1 MSLSLIT
8 RKFTVEEYEKMATE
22 GIIKPD
28 EKVEL
33 IRGEIIKMS
42 PMGTRHAAG
51 IDRLIQLLYQK
62 LGQKILLRVQNPIR
76 LNNNSQPEPDLS
88 LLIPRSDFYAAA
100 HPCPQAIYLIIEVSD
115 STLDYD
121 RYTKIPLYAEANIKE
136 VWSVNLKE
144 ECLEVYRYPLQ
155 GGYQAIQKYYRGGSI
170 FIESFSAIGLNLIEI
185 LGIFVKLNYRAFL
198 IPFFFILSRH
208 PPISF
213 RRC

>member
-42 PMGTRHAAG
+42 PMGTRHASSV
-51 IDRLIQLLYQK
+51 DRLIQLFYQK
-62 LGQKILLRVQNPIR
+62 LGQKIILRVQNPIR

-88 LLIPRSDFYAAA
+88 LLIPRPDFYDAAY
-100 HPCPQAIYLIIEVSD
+100 PCPKDIYLIIEVSD

-121 RYTKIPLYAEANIKE
+121 RYTKIP
-136 VWSVNLKE
+136 
-144 ECLEVYRYPLQ
+144 
-155 GGYQAIQKYYRGGSI
+155 
-170 FIESFSAIGLNLIEI
+170 
-185 LGIFVKLNYRAFL
+185 
-198 IPFFFILSRH
+198 
-208 PPISF
+208 
-213 RRC
+213 

>member
-42 PMGTRHAAG
+42 PMGTRHASSV
-51 IDRLIQLLYQK
+51 DRLIQLFYQK
-62 LGQKILLRVQNPIR
+62 LGHKIILRVQNPIR

-88 LLIPRSDFYAAA
+88 LLIPRPDFYVAA
-100 HPCPQAIYLIIEVSD
+100 HPCPEDIYLIIEVSD

-136 VWSVNLKE
+136 VWIVNLKE
-144 ECLEVYRYPLQ
+144 ECLEVYRHPLN
-155 GGYQAIQKYYRGGSI
+155 GSYQAMQKYSI
-170 FIESFSAIGLNLIEI
+170 NERVFMTSFHDIEFTIAEI
-185 LGIFVKLNYRAFL
+185 LGV
-198 IPFFFILSRH
+198 
-208 PPISF
+208 
-213 RRC
+213 

>member
-8 RKFTVEEYEKMATE
+8 RKFTVEEYEKMTTE

-42 PMGTRHAAG
+42 PMGTRHASSV
-51 IDRLIQLLYQK
+51 DRLIQLFYQK
-62 LGQKILLRVQNPIR
+62 LGHKIILRVQNPIR

-88 LLIPRSDFYAAA
+88 LLIPRPDFYVAA
-100 HPCPQAIYLIIEVSD
+100 HPCPEDIYLIIEVSD

-136 VWSVNLKE
+136 VWIINLKE
-144 ECLEVYRYPLQ
+144 ECLEVYRHPLQ
-155 GGYQAIQKYYRGGSI
+155 GSYQNIQKYYRGESI
-170 FIESFSAIGLNLIEI
+170 FIESFPEIELTLIEI
-185 LGIFVKLNYRAFL
+185 LGNI
-198 IPFFFILSRH
+198 
-208 PPISF
+208 
-213 RRC
+213 C

>member
-42 PMGTRHAAG
+42 PMGTRHASSV
-51 IDRLIQLLYQK
+51 DRLIQLFYQK
-62 LGQKILLRVQNPIR
+62 LGQKIILRVQNPIR

-88 LLIPRSDFYAAA
+88 LLIPRSDFYVAA
-100 HPCPQAIYLIIEVSD
+100 HPCPQDIYLVIEVSD

-121 RYTKIPLYAEANIKE
+121 SYTKIPLYAEANIQE
-136 VWSVNLKE
+136 VWIVNLKE
-144 ECLEVYRYPLQ
+144 ECLEVYRHPLQ
-155 GGYQAIQKYYRGGSI
+155 GSYQAIHKYYRGEII
-170 FIESFSAIGLNLIEI
+170 FIESFPAIELTLIEI
-185 LGIFVKLNYRAFL
+185 LGNKSEIKG
-198 IPFFFILSRH
+198 
-208 PPISF
+208 
-213 RRC
+213 

>member
-51 IDRLIQLLYQK
+51 IARLTQLFYRKFGDL
-62 LGQKILLRVQNPIR
+62 ILLGVQNPIR

-88 LLIPRSDFYAAA
+88 LLIPRSDFYVAAY
-100 HPCPQAIYLIIEVSD
+100 PCPQDIYLIIEVSD

-136 VWSVNLKE
+136 VWIINLKE
-144 ECLEVYRYPLQ
+144 EGLEVYRHPLQ
-155 GGYQAIQKYYRGGSI
+155 GSYQAIQKYYRGESI
-170 FIESFSAIGLNLIEI
+170 FIESFPEIELTLIEI
-185 LGIFVKLNYRAFL
+185 LGNIY
-198 IPFFFILSRH
+198 
-208 PPISF
+208 
-213 RRC
+213 

>member
-51 IDRLIQLLYQK
+51 IARLTQLLYRK
-62 LGQKILLRVQNPIR
+62 FGDLILLGVQNPIR

-88 LLIPRSDFYAAA
+88 LLIPRSDFYVAAY
-100 HPCPQAIYLIIEVSD
+100 PCPQDIYLIIEVSD

-121 RYTKIPLYAEANIKE
+121 RYTKISLYAEANIKE
-136 VWSVNLKE
+136 VWIVNLKE
-144 ECLEVYRYPLQ
+144 ECLEVYRYPLH
-155 GGYQAIQKYYRGGSI
+155 GSYQAIQKYYRGEII
-170 FIESFSAIGLNLIEI
+170 FIESFPEIELTLIEI
-185 LGIFVKLNYRAFL
+185 LGNKSEIKG
-198 IPFFFILSRH
+198 
-208 PPISF
+208 
-213 RRC
+213 

>member
-8 RKFTVEEYEKMATE
+8 RKFTVEEYEKMATQ

-42 PMGTRHAAG
+42 PMGTRQAAG
-51 IDRLIQLLYQK
+51 IARLTQLFYRKFGDL
-62 LGQKILLRVQNPIR
+62 ILLGVQNPIR

-88 LLIPRSDFYAAA
+88 LLIPRADFYVAA
-100 HPCPQAIYLIIEVSD
+100 HPCPEDIYLIIEVSD

-136 VWSVNLKE
+136 VWIVNLKE
-144 ECLEVYRYPLQ
+144 ECLEVYRHPLH
-155 GGYQAIQKYYRGGSI
+155 GSYQAIQKYSI
-170 FIESFSAIGLNLIEI
+170 NERVFMASFPDIEFTIAEI
-185 LGIFVKLNYRAFL
+185 LGV
-198 IPFFFILSRH
+198 
-208 PPISF
+208 
-213 RRC
+213 

>member
-8 RKFTVEEYEKMATE
+8 RKFTVEEYEKMTTQ

-42 PMGTRHAAG
+42 PMGTRHAAS
-51 IDRLIQLLYQK
+51 IYRLTQLFYRKFGGL
-62 LGQKILLRVQNPIR
+62 ILLGVQNPIR

-88 LLIPRSDFYAAA
+88 LLIPRSDFYVAA
-100 HPCPQAIYLIIEVSD
+100 HPCPQDIYLIIEISD

-136 VWSVNLKE
+136 VWIINLKE
-144 ECLEVYRYPLQ
+144 ECLEVYRHPLE
-155 GGYQAIQKYYRGGSI
+155 GSYQNIQKYSI
-170 FIESFSAIGLNLIEI
+170 NKRVFVTSFPDIEFTIAEI
-185 LGIFVKLNYRAFL
+185 LGV
-198 IPFFFILSRH
+198 
-208 PPISF
+208 
-213 RRC
+213 

>member
-51 IDRLIQLLYQK
+51 IARLTQLFSRKFGDL
-62 LGQKILLRVQNPIR
+62 ILLGVQNPIR

-88 LLIPRSDFYAAA
+88 LLIPRSDFYVAAY
-100 HPCPQAIYLIIEVSD
+100 PCPQDIYLIIEVSD

-121 RYTKIPLYAEANIKE
+121 RYTKISLYAEANIKE
-136 VWSVNLKE
+136 VWIVNLKE
-144 ECLEVYRYPLQ
+144 ECLEVYRHPLQ
-155 GGYQAIQKYYRGGSI
+155 GSYQDIQKYYRGEII
-170 FIESFSAIGLNLIEI
+170 FIESFPIIELTLIEI
-185 LGIFVKLNYRAFL
+185 LGNKSEIKG
-198 IPFFFILSRH
+198 
-208 PPISF
+208 
-213 RRC
+213 

>member
-22 GIIKPD
+22 GIIKSD

-42 PMGTRHAAG
+42 PMGTRHAS
-51 IDRLIQLLYQK
+51 IVDRLIQLFYQK
-62 LGQKILLRVQNPIR
+62 LGQKIILRVQNPIR

-88 LLIPRSDFYAAA
+88 LLIPRSDFYVAAY
-100 HPCPQAIYLIIEVSD
+100 PCPQDIYLIIEVSD

-136 VWSVNLKE
+136 VWIINLKE
-144 ECLEVYRYPLQ
+144 ECVEVYRYPLN
-155 GGYQAIQKYYRGGSI
+155 GSYQDMQKYYRGESI
-170 FIESFSAIGLNLIEI
+170 FIEFFPEIELTLTEI
-185 LGIFVKLNYRAFL
+185 LGNI
-198 IPFFFILSRH
+198 
-208 PPISF
+208 
-213 RRC
+213 C